1 MNELLIELGSTKWSG
16 AFTEYFYIKKY
27 KRKPGFRVEI
37 RKRYYTGRWHT
48 EAKGVVQTIKDA
60 IDWLE
65 KHAWFAVNRK
75 EVLKKISSWIN
86 EKENKEKERDR
97 HG

>member
-37 RKRYYTGRWHT
+37 RRRYYMGRWHT
-48 EAKGVVQTIKDA
+48 VAKGVVPTIEVA
-60 IDWLE
+60 MEWLE
-65 KHAWFAVNRK
+65 KHTWFAINRE
-75 EVLKKISSWIN
+75 EVLKKVSSWIN
-86 EKENKEKERDR
+86 RLEVKKND
-97 HG
+97 